1 MDRIN
6 WHCPPVVIMISK
18 RKSPCS
24 IGPALAIR
32 GHVKIKVKTYHV
44 DFVYYTDFTSHIMT
58 ALTASLHAAGTFPF
72 KLLLIQKHGFII
84 EIDLVISPWF
94 MDITSQSKTSAP
106 GTLMCFWINNPLSV
120 ENHDFDGMELGS
132 YRDIVYCSMINI
144 MSSMINRWLTIKFS
158 RIHLHTFFPWN
169 SATSK
174 IL

>member
-1 MDRIN
+1 MLTLYTTRISL
-6 WHCPPVVIMISK
+6 HIS
-18 RKSPCS
+18 C
-24 IGPALAIR
+24 
-32 GHVKIKVKTYHV
+32 
-44 DFVYYTDFTSHIMT
+44 IMT

-72 KLLLIQKHGFII
+72 KLILLLIQKHGFII

-144 MSSMINRWLTIKFS
+144 MSSMIDDQFL
-158 RIHLHTFFPWN
+158 
-169 SATSK
+169 
-174 IL
+174 